1 MRDSNSKAFS
11 SLKYGKRLK
20 MAAMFTQSAG
30 EKLYEEENTDAHNQ
44 RHLLSFTLCE
54 PKSVIPV

>member
-1 MRDSNSKAFS
+1 
-11 SLKYGKRLK
+11 

-30 EKLYEEENTDAHNQ
+30 EMLYEEENTDAHNQ